1 MSAKVFLKQR
11 AVNIVVAGTYVLP
24 RWLDPQ
30 GKPRSFACR
39 TSRVSPFRMM
49 VDAPVTGKIGDRL
62 TSYFGDFGNL
72 EGRISDIQ
80 GGEFLLELS
89 MTGLMRQKMASK
101 LAWLEQ
107 RQKNLNIQDARKQA
121 RIIPANP
128 HTLLTLADG
137 STHDCFVIDVS
148 VSGAAVSA
156 ELRPEIGTP
165 LALGPCVGRVV
176 RHLPSGFAVQFVD
189 SLSRGD
195 LEQRFAQPSSYRPA
209 ASSTRAVGGAPMLLA
224 GEANDPAN
232 GV

>member
-1 MSAKVFLKQR
+1 MSMKEFLKQR
-11 AVNIVVAGTYVLP
+11 AVNVVVGGHYVLP

-49 VDAPVTGKIGDRL
+49 VDAPVTGRVGDRL
-62 TSYFGDFGNL
+62 TPYFGDFGQL

-89 MTGLMRQKMASK
+89 MTGIMRRKMADK

-107 RQKNLNIQDARKQA
+107 MQKDIRVQDVRKEA

-128 HTLLTLADG
+128 HARLTLSDG
-137 STHDCFVIDVS
+137 STRECFVIDVS

-156 ELRPEIGTP
+156 ELQPEIGTP
-165 LALGPCVGRVV
+165 LAVGACVGRVV
-176 RHLPSGFAVQFVD
+176 RHLPSGFAVQFVEP
-189 SLSRGD
+189 LSRID
-195 LEQRFAQPSSYRPA
+195 LERRFAQPSGYRPA
-209 ASSTRAVGGAPMLLA
+209 AGNNRAT
-224 GEANDPAN
+224 DPVPVLRAEPADEPADA
-232 GV
+232 